1 MACKRWLKVSC
12 LILSMTFVLSSIP
25 LSLRA
30 EEQSIDCFSVDFDL
44 DFEVE
49 ANISASWD
57 THANLEFVITNTGD
71 DTIRNWFL
79 TFDLPYSI
87 EGIWGAQVFETGS
100 GVYTIKNVGWNQDI
114 LPENSITFGMTVS

>member
-71 DTIRNWFL
+71 DTIHNWFL
-79 TFDLPYSI
+79 RLESRHSARKLYNLWNDSI
-87 EGIWGAQVFETGS
+87 IV
-100 GVYTIKNVGWNQDI
+100 KWNAHRRSSFVLLTEYKD
-114 LPENSITFGMTVS
+114 NTR